1 MDHRKKKRGHDGLI
15 LITPLL
21 FSQKEPCILPLFSV
35 RKVHGPASTWV
46 FGGRDFCF
54 VYCCTLSKDFTGA
67 GGEIAF
73 VFTSLLPN
81 NLLSPTGWRKK
92 KGIQKINHRR
102 IEKIVQLNAF
112 VICVSCSSLLFSS
125 LSSTI
130 LAWIMWII
138 ISVFKAFAKIWE
150 CIYKITTGLLGLVL
164 RILYEI
170 NIYPYWCY
178 CFHLSFIIFT
188 IIWNKIPEGRMLKL
202 HYFW

>member
-1 MDHRKKKRGHDGLI
+1 MYSSLIFSEESARSCIDLVFWRARFLLCLLLHPKQGLHRCWWRECLRI
-15 LITPLL
+15 Y
-21 FSQKEPCILPLFSV
+21 F
-35 RKVHGPASTWV
+35 PASQQL
-46 FGGRDFCF
+46 
-54 VYCCTLSKDFTGA
+54 TLSNRMK
-67 GGEIAF
+67 E
-73 VFTSLLPN
+73 
-81 NLLSPTGWRKK
+81 K

-102 IEKIVQLNAF
+102 IEKIVQLKAF
-112 VICVSCSSLLFSS
+112 VIYVSCSSLLFSS
-125 LSSTI
+125 LSSSI